1 MARMVSG
8 RGGELAVA
16 ALAGYG
22 IGEVFTPAGE
32 HVPAIHDAARA
43 ARMRVVEVRHE
54 QTAVFAA
61 EAVATLLRRPG
72 LAVLGAGP
80 GVTNAVSAITAAHF
94 NAAPVVVLA
103 GRAPAWRWGTGSLPA
118 LDHVAIVDSVTNSAA
133 TCTEVGNIGA
143 DVHAAVVAALT
154 PHRGPAFLDLPMDVV
169 FCTGETQLPAPTL
182 PPPVEPDPAAV
193 ARAGALLAAAERP
206 VIIAGSDVYSSDAV
220 AALRE
225 CAETWRVPVFTT
237 GLARGALPG
246 DHPLAFRCCKRA
258 ALARADLVA
267 VLGTAPDLR
276 LGGGT
281 DARLI
286 HVVDAP
292 PAAGVPAGDDG
303 TLWVAGDL
311 RLVLSGMADHRGVR
325 ADHADWIELLRVA
338 EDTARAQKAG
348 HLADDREPIRATRLY
363 AELRRALTDDAIIV
377 GDGGDVVTAAARHL
391 DPGRPG
397 SWLDGGRYGSGGAGL
412 GYALGAALACPDRPV
427 CGLLG
432 DGAAAGSV
440 LEVESLVRH
449 HLPVV
454 LVVGNNGSFGTAGL
468 RGADDR
474 TPGLRL
480 EKVVAA
486 LGGAGETVA
495 TARQLAPALHRAFE
509 SRVPY
514 LLNVLIE
521 PRTDPV

>member
-1 MARMVSG
+1 MSG

-16 ALAGYG
+16 ALSGYG

-61 EAVATLLRRPG
+61 EAVATLRRRPG

-94 NAAPVVVLA
+94 NGAPVVVLA
-103 GRAPAWRWGTGSLPA
+103 GRAPRWRWGSGSLPA
-118 LDHVAIVDSVTNSAA
+118 LDHVAIVGSVTRSAA
-133 TCTEVGNIGA
+133 TCTEVRNIGT
-143 DVHAAVVAALT
+143 DVRAAVLAALT

-169 FCTGETQLPAPTL
+169 FCAGEAELPPATL
-182 PPPVEPDPAAV
+182 PPPIEPDPAAV

-206 VIIAGSDVYSSDAV
+206 VIVAGSDVYTGDAI

-225 CAETWRVPVFTT
+225 CAETWRVPVFGT
-237 GLARGALPG
+237 GLARGALPAG
-246 DHPLAFRCCKRA
+246 HPLAFRSCKRA

-281 DARLI
+281 GARLI

-292 PAAGVPAGDDG
+292 PAGAPADPPNDDD
-303 TLWVAGDL
+303 TVWVAGDL
-311 RLVLSGMADHRGVR
+311 RLVLSAMADHRGVR

-338 EDTARAQKAG
+338 EDTARAQEAG
-348 HLADDREPIRATRLY
+348 HLADDREPIRSARLY
-363 AELRRALTDDAIIV
+363 AELRRALTDEAIIV
-377 GDGGDVVTAAARHL
+377 GDGGDVVSAAARHL
-391 DPGRPG
+391 DVGRPG
-397 SWLDGGRYGSGGAGL
+397 SWLDGGRYGNGGAGL

-454 LVVGNNGSFGTAGL
+454 LVVGNNGSIGTAGL

-495 TARQLAPALHRAFE
+495 TARQLAPALRRAFE

-521 PRTDPV
+521 PRADPA

>member
-1 MARMVSG
+1 MVSG

-303 TLWVAGDL
+303 MLWVAGDL

-338 EDTARAQKAG
+338 EDTARAQEAG

-397 SWLDGGRYGSGGAGL
+397 SWLDGGRYGNGGAGL

>member
-1 MARMVSG
+1 MVSG

-16 ALAGYG
+16 ALSGYG

-103 GRAPAWRWGTGSLPA
+103 GRAPAWRWGSGSLPA
-118 LDHVAIVDSVTNSAA
+118 LDHVAIVDSVTRSAA

-143 DVHAAVVAALT
+143 DVRAAVLAALT

-169 FCTGETQLPAPTL
+169 FCAGEAELPAATLPAPI
-182 PPPVEPDPAAV
+182 EPDPAAV

-206 VIIAGSDVYSSDAV
+206 VIVAGSDVYGSDAV

-225 CAETWRVPVFTT
+225 CAETWRIPVFTT

-292 PAAGVPAGDDG
+292 PAVDGSPGDDG

-338 EDTARAQKAG
+338 EDTARAQEAG

-377 GDGGDVVTAAARHL
+377 GDGGDVVSAAARHL
-391 DPGRPG
+391 GP
-397 SWLDGGRYGSGGAGL
+397 AG
-412 GYALGAALACPDRPV
+412 P
-427 CGLLG
+427 
-432 DGAAAGSV
+432 AAGWTAA
-440 LEVESLVRH
+440 
-449 HLPVV
+449 
-454 LVVGNNGSFGTAGL
+454 GTATAAPASAT
-468 RGADDR
+468 RSAPRWPAR
-474 TPGLRL
+474 TARC
-480 EKVVAA
+480 
-486 LGGAGETVA
+486 AGCSA
-495 TARQLAPALHRAFE
+495 TAPPPARYWRSSRWSGTTCRSCWWSATTAASVPPGCAAPTTGRRGCGWRRWWPRSVAPARPSPPRGN
-509 SRVPY
+509 SRRRCAARSSPGC
-514 LLNVLIE
+514 
-521 PRTDPV
+521 RTCSTC

>member
-1 MARMVSG
+1 MVSG

-16 ALAGYG
+16 ALSGYG

-103 GRAPAWRWGTGSLPA
+103 GRAPAWRWGSGSLPA
-118 LDHVAIVDSVTNSAA
+118 LDHVAIVESVTRSAA
-133 TCTEVGNIGA
+133 TCTEVGNIGV
-143 DVHAAVVAALT
+143 DVRAAVLAALT

-169 FCTGETQLPAPTL
+169 FCAGEAELPAATL

-206 VIIAGSDVYSSDAV
+206 VIVAGSDVYSADAV

-225 CAETWRVPVFTT
+225 CAETWRIPVFTT

-292 PAAGVPAGDDG
+292 PAADGPPGDDG

-338 EDTARAQKAG
+338 EDTARAQEAG

-377 GDGGDVVTAAARHL
+377 GDGGDVVSAAARHL

-397 SWLDGGRYGSGGAGL
+397 SWLDGGRYGNGGAGL

-468 RGADDR
+468 RGGDDR

-495 TARQLAPALHRAFE
+495 TARELAPALRRAFE

-521 PRTDPV
+521 PRPDPE